1 MAEIIVLFVIK
12 KIGIAVA
19 GETLKLAKPLLANK
33 TELKKVELVTALPVN
48 MKLIKDELEV
58 INAFLKELGMN
69 GCKGEVVETWVRQVR
84 RLAHDM
90 EDVVDEFMYV
100 IGKNKERESRAYVKK
115 IIKKPKPLF
124 SLDEIAT
131 KADRI
136 NRQLMELSKRL
147 GRWTQPILS
156 GGSIPATKYDT
167 EQQQLYLPGHD
178 YSITD
183 AELVGIDKNRQTL
196 IESLC
201 LEDCSLRIIAVWGM
215 GGLGKST
222 LVNNVYKN
230 EATVSNFNY
239 RAWLS
244 ISQSCRVLDIWRN
257 MLKELCGKESREF
270 DAENMSS
277 TELKV
282 ELTKILDQKRY
293 LIILDDVWLAT
304 DFLKIREVLVDNG
317 LGSRVII
324 TTRIEEVASI
334 AENGCKISLEPL
346 DNHDA
351 WLLFC
356 RKAFPKIE
364 DHICP
369 PELEQCGMDIIDKC
383 DGLPLALVA
392 IGSLLSFKSKN
403 NKDWRL
409 FYNQLISEVHN
420 NENLNWVEKIL
431 NLSYK
436 HLPNHLKYCFLY
448 CAMFPED
455 YLIHRKRL
463 IRLWISEGFI
473 EQKGACSL
481 EDVAEGYLAELVQ
494 RSMLQVVA
502 CNSFDRVQCL
512 RMHDIVR
519 ELAIFQ
525 SKKES
530 FCTIYDD
537 THGVAQVGLDSRR
550 VSVLRCNNDIRSS
563 IDPSRLH
570 TFIAF
575 DTTMALSSWSS
586 FIFSESKYL
595 NVLDLS
601 GLPIETIPYSV
612 GELFNLRFLCLN
624 DTNVKEFPKSVTKL
638 SNLQTLSL
646 ERTQL
651 LNFPR
656 GFSNLKKLRHLLVW
670 KLVDATYKSLNNWES
685 MEPFEGLWD
694 LKELQY
700 LNEVRA
706 TKAFVS
712 NLGNLSQLRSLC
724 ITYVRSSHCV
734 QLCNSLSKMQHLT
747 RLNIRARNED
757 ELLLLDDFTLSNPL
771 EKLELVGQLS
781 EGTLESPFF
790 SIHGYKLL
798 QIELSWCKLTVNPVA
813 RLAEFSDLTELRL
826 TRVYTGPWLYFP
838 ANWFPKLKKA
848 VLWDLQQVKQIFIQE
863 GALANLHYLHIDSL
877 MELRDIPVGI
887 EFLSSVKEAYFTRM
901 HSDFVRNLQTGKI
914 SHIPK
919 VHWSTQGV
927 STDLTGLANLPGASN
942 MTNTNPEWR
951 ILGGSGWE
959 NSVP

>member
-1 MAEIIVLFVIK
+1 MAEIVVLFVIK

-33 TELKKVELVTALPVN
+33 AELKKAELVTALPIN
-48 MKLIKDELEV
+48 MKLIKDELEL
-58 INAFLKELGMN
+58 INAFLKELGMS

-100 IGKNKERESRAYVKK
+100 VGKNKEKESRSYVKK
-115 IIKKPKPLF
+115 IIKKPQSLF
-124 SLDEIAT
+124 SLEEIAI

-156 GGSIPATKYDT
+156 GSSIPATNYDT
-167 EQQQLYLPGHD
+167 EQRLYLPGHD

-222 LVNNVYKN
+222 LVNNIYKN
-230 EATVSNFNY
+230 EEIISKFNCSV
-239 RAWLS
+239 WLS
-244 ISQSCRVLDIWRN
+244 ISQSCRIHDIWQN
-257 MLKELCGKESREF
+257 MLKELCGKDSREF
-270 DAENMSS
+270 DAENKDSS
-277 TELKV
+277 ELKT

-304 DFLKIREVLVDNG
+304 DFLKIKEVLIDNG

-334 AENGCKISLEPL
+334 AEDGCKISLEPL
-346 DNHDA
+346 DDHDA

-364 DHICP
+364 NHICP
-369 PELEQCGMDIIDKC
+369 PELQQCGMDIIEKC

-403 NKDWRL
+403 NRDWRL

-420 NENLNWVEKIL
+420 NENLNQVEKIL

-436 HLPNHLKYCFLY
+436 HLPNYLKYCFLY

-502 CNSFDRVQCL
+502 RNSFNRIQCL

-537 THGVAQVGLDSRR
+537 THGVAQVGLDSHR
-550 VSVLRCNNDIRSS
+550 VSVLQCNNDIRLS

-570 TFIAF
+570 TFIVF
-575 DTTMALSSWSS
+575 DTSMVLSSWPS
-586 FIFSESKYL
+586 FIPSESKYL
-595 NVLDLS
+595 AVLDLS
-601 GLPIETIPYSV
+601 GLPMETIPNSV
-612 GELFNLRFLCLN
+612 GDLFNLRFLCLN
-624 DTNVKEFPKSVTKL
+624 DTNVKEFPKSISKL
-638 SNLQTLSL
+638 RNLQTLSL

-656 GFSNLKKLRHLLVW
+656 GFSKLNKLRHLLVW

-685 MEPFEGLWD
+685 LEPFEGLWD
-694 LKELQY
+694 LKELQS
-700 LNEVRA
+700 LGEVRA
-706 TKAFVS
+706 TKDFVAK
-712 NLGNLSQLRSLC
+712 LRNLSQLRSLC
-724 ITYVRSSHCV
+724 ITYVRSSHSV
-734 QLCNSLSKMQHLT
+734 QLCNSLSKMHCLT
-747 RLNIRARNED
+747 RLNIRASNEH
-757 ELLLLDDFTLSNPL
+757 ELLLLDGLTLSNPL
-771 EKLELVGQLS
+771 EKLELAGQLS

-790 SIHGYKLL
+790 SAHGNKLL
-798 QIELSWCKLTVNPVA
+798 QMELSWCKLTVNSVA
-813 RLAEFSDLTELRL
+813 RLAEFSSLTELRL
-826 TRVYTGPWLYFP
+826 TRVYTGHQLNFH
-838 ANWFPKLKKA
+838 ANWFRNLKKA
-848 VLWDLQQVKQIFIQE
+848 VFWDLQQVKQIFIHE

-877 MELRDIPVGI
+877 MELRDIPIGI
-887 EFLSSVKEAYFTRM
+887 EFLGSVKEAYFTRM
-901 HSDFVRNLQTGKI
+901 HSDFTRNLRMGKI
-914 SHIPK
+914 SHILK

-927 STDLTGLANLPGASN
+927 STDLKELANLPEASN
-942 MTNTNPEWR
+942 MTNANPEWR
-951 ILGGSGWE
+951 ILGGSGW
-959 NSVP
+959 VFI

>member
-1 MAEIIVLFVIK
+1 MAEIVVLFVIK

-19 GETLKLAKPLLANK
+19 GETLKLAKPLFANK
-33 TELKKVELVTALPVN
+33 AELNNAELVTALPVN

-58 INAFLKELGMN
+58 INAFLKELGTN
-69 GCKGEVVETWVRQVR
+69 GCKGELVETWVRQVR

-100 IGKNKERESRAYVKK
+100 VGKRREKESRAYVKK
-115 IIKKPKPLF
+115 IIKKPQSLF

-131 KADRI
+131 KADSI
-136 NRQLMELSKRL
+136 NRQLVELSKRL
-147 GRWTQPILS
+147 GRWTKPILS
-156 GGSIPATKYDT
+156 GSSIPAINYDT
-167 EQQQLYLPGHD
+167 DQQLYLPGHD
-178 YSITD
+178 YSIND
-183 AELVGIDKNRQTL
+183 SELVGIDKNRQTL

-201 LEDCSLRIIAVWGM
+201 LEDCSLRTIAVWGM

-222 LVNNVYKN
+222 LVNNVYKS
-230 EATVSNFNY
+230 EAIVSNFNFC
-239 RAWLS
+239 AWLS
-244 ISQSCRVLDIWRN
+244 ISQSCRVHDIWQN
-257 MLKELCGKESREF
+257 MLKELYGKDSREF
-270 DAENMSS
+270 STENMSYAK
-277 TELKV
+277 LKV

-293 LIILDDVWLAT
+293 LIVLDDVWSAA
-304 DFLKIREVLVDNG
+304 DYLKIREVLVDNG

-334 AENGCKISLEPL
+334 AEDGCKISLEPL
-346 DNHDA
+346 DDHDA

-364 DHICP
+364 NHLCP
-369 PELEQCGMDIIDKC
+369 PELQQCGMDIIKKC

-392 IGSLLSFKSKN
+392 IGSLFSFKSKN
-403 NKDWRL
+403 KKDWRL
-409 FYNQLISEVHN
+409 FYNQLISELHN
-420 NENLNWVEKIL
+420 NENLNQVEKIL

-463 IRLWISEGFI
+463 IRFWISEGFI

-481 EDVAEGYLAELVQ
+481 EDVAEGYLMELVQ

-502 CNSFDRVQCL
+502 RNSFNRIQCL

-519 ELAIFQ
+519 ELAIYQ
-525 SKKES
+525 SKRES

-537 THGVAQVGLDSRR
+537 THGVAQLGSDSRR
-550 VSVLRCNNDIRSS
+550 VSVLRCNNSIRPS
-563 IDPSRLH
+563 IDPFRLH

-575 DTTMALSSWSS
+575 DTTSMALSSWPA
-586 FIFSESKYL
+586 FIPSESKYL
-595 NVLDLS
+595 SVLDLS

-624 DTNVKEFPKSVTKL
+624 DTNVKAFPKSVTKL
-638 SNLQTLSL
+638 RNLQTLSL
-646 ERTQL
+646 ERAQL

-670 KLVDATYKSLNNWES
+670 KLVDATYKSLNNWQS

-694 LKELQY
+694 LKELQH

-706 TKAFVS
+706 TKVFVAK
-712 NLGNLSQLRSLC
+712 LGNLAQLRSLC
-724 ITYVRSSHCV
+724 ITYVRSSHCI
-734 QLCNSLSKMQHLT
+734 QLCNSLSKMHQLT
-747 RLNIRARNED
+747 RLNIRASNEH

-771 EKLELVGQLS
+771 EKLELAGQLS

-790 SIHGYKLL
+790 SGHGNKLL
-798 QIELSWCKLTVNPVA
+798 RMELSWCQLTLNPVA
-813 RLAEFSDLTELRL
+813 RLAEFSSLTELSL
-826 TRVYTGPWLYFP
+826 TRVYTGHWLNFH
-838 ANWFPKLKKA
+838 ANWFPDLKKL
-848 VLWDLQQVKQIFIQE
+848 VLWDLQQVKQIFVQE

-877 MELRDIPVGI
+877 MELRDIPIGI
-887 EFLSSVKEAYFTRM
+887 EFLASVKEAYFTRM
-901 HSDFVRNLQTGKI
+901 HSDFVRNLQMGKI
-914 SHIPK
+914 NHIPK
-919 VHWSTQGV
+919 VHWSTQGMP
-927 STDLTGLANLPGASN
+927 TDLMELADLPGASYR
-942 MTNTNPEWR
+942 TNTNPEWR
-951 ILGGSGWE
+951 ILGGSGW
-959 NSVP
+959 VFI